1 MCHGMWHISPTH
13 DKLKS
18 EREAAGA
25 AVRAHVDV
33 RARFGAP
40 RRRTASASRLTP
52 SARSHTDTLFSPGD
66 IQGCLKRSHDWR
78 RDRLGIPNLPAGRSC
93 HAAHS
98 SLMSTRLAAEPAL
111 HGEHARE
118 RPGRPRRGLR
128 QRQHVRAH
136 EGDACCR
143 PEQLDHASLA
153 HRLPPPP
160 SRLRRN
166 RASPHALRNAAR
178 RSGGAVR
185 GDEEEDAV
193 PTRQRSQ
200 LSHPRLPHARQT
212 DRLAR
217 HEGEIQPQLLPHPL
231 RRAPLQIAPR
241 PSRLDE

>member
-1 MCHGMWHISPTH
+1 MRGAC
-13 DKLKS
+13 
-18 EREAAGA
+18 AGA
-25 AVRAHVDV
+25 LWGSA
-33 RARFGAP
+33 
-40 RRRTASASRLTP
+40 RRRTASAPPGSP
-52 SARSHTDTLFSPGD
+52 SARSHTDTLSRPG
-66 IQGCLKRSHDWR
+66 IYKAVSKGLTIGAGTASGYQICLRADPVTQ
-78 RDRLGIPNLPAGRSC
+78 LT
-93 HAAHS
+93 AHS
-98 SLMSTRLAAEPAL
+98 RTTRLAAEPAL

-143 PEQLDHASLA
+143 SEQLDHASLA
-153 HRLPPPP
+153 RRLPPPP

-200 LSHPRLPHARQT
+200 LSHPRLPHARQA

-217 HEGEIQPQLLPHPL
+217 HERELRPQLLPHPL
-231 RRAPLQIAPR
+231 RRAPLQVAPR